1 MTCIHQLHWSFA
13 SAVEVIDAMAFDRK
27 DEDQQSRAF
36 VVVVSDANF
45 RRNSNLVA
53 PVGCRIYVLHIL
65 TWTVKLEIIEMDVS
79 KNRGT
84 PKWMV
89 KIMENPIKIRMI
101 WGENPTIFGN
111 TPNH

>member
-1 MTCIHQLHWSFA
+1 MA
-13 SAVEVIDAMAFDRK
+13 SDRK

-45 RRNSNLVA
+45 RRRNSNLVA

-84 PKWMV
+84 LKKMV
-89 KIMENPIKIRMI
+89 YNGKPY
-101 WGENPTIFGN
+101 
-111 TPNH
+111 